1 MSCAYITGLAENNVD
16 IEDAE
21 NLSSRGAAPL
31 AGVGKSSVNNHR
43 AGTCACGQD
52 TTPDVVDTPEPTG
65 RRDSVEL
72 GESGGSF
79 VYHTT
84 DPEPIKNWDDVLTCL
99 GVDPSAWAVVSKT
112 VKVSRWEQSARAKD
126 GSRDRVGLSAYRAQ
140 IAPKRDDAVTDS
152 DIEAARTRIQGW
164 QLPRRIPGTGLGAP
178 VAAVLNLA
186 DIQGGKDAGGGV
198 AATEQRLYDGLE
210 NFNTWVGRQRAGG
223 RNIEELVIVNNG
235 DPYEGCAGNYDGQ
248 LFSVELNLRG
258 QMNFVL
264 DVWGA
269 YARELYPQFDKGQF
283 VSVLCNHS
291 EMGRFGGRKNQTND
305 ADSGGAF
312 LAESLQ
318 RILQGRPEFDHVK
331 FTIPNDEM
339 NVYADI
345 SGVPVGF
352 NHGHKIPGNDATG
365 FEKWLNGQARGD
377 RKAWEAKVWITAHR
391 HNFQCFDLGSTTVF
405 QCPSADGGSKWLRDM
420 TGKFARSGILAMLIG
435 QHDPLGWSDP
445 VFL

>member
-1 MSCAYITGLAENNVD
+1 MSCTYIVGLENNGVD
-16 IEDAE
+16 LGEAE
-21 NLSSRGAAPL
+21 KLSSRAAAVL
-31 AGVGKSSVNNHR
+31 AGIGKSTVAKHR
-43 AGTCACGQD
+43 TGACVCGQAAA
-52 TTPDVVDTPEPTG
+52 PEPTG

-72 GESGGSF
+72 GPEGGSL

-84 DPEPIKNWDDVLTCL
+84 DEQPIRDWTDVLHHL
-99 GVDPSAWAVVSKT
+99 GVDPEKWSVAGDT
-112 VKVSRWEQSARAKD
+112 VRVSRWQQSSKE
-126 GSRDRVGLSAYRAQ
+126 GGTRDSVWLSAYKAL
-140 IAPKRDDAVTDS
+140 ITPKRDDAVTDS

-164 QLPRRIPGTGLGAP
+164 QLLRRIPGTGLGAP

-223 RNIEELVIVNNG
+223 RNIEELVIVNGG
-235 DPYEGCAGNYDGQ
+235 DPYEGCGGNYDGQ

-339 NVYADI
+339 NVYTDI
-345 SGVPVGF
+345 SGIPVGF
-352 NHGHKIPGNDATG
+352 NHGHKIPANDATG

-420 TGKFARSGILAMLIG
+420 TGKFSRSGILAMLIG
-435 QHDPLGWSDP
+435 QHDPMGWSDP